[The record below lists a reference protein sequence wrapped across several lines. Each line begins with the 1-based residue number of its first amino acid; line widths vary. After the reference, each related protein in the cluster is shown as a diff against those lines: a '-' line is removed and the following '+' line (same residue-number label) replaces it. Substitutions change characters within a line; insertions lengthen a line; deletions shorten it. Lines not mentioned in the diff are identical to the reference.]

1 MNKFHCDLCDYHCK
15 SIFLLNQHFMTQKH
29 LKKEGMVSLE
39 TYTCDCG
46 REYKHIQSYNR
57 HLKKCKRRDIDLKK
71 DDLKEMIST
80 LITQNQNIL
89 LENRE
94 MREMVVDLIPKVGN
108 NVTINN
114 KFNLNLFLNE
124 DCKNALNL
132 SEFINKMN
140 LKLSDL
146 DETRENGYISGIT
159 NIFVRELKRLDMHKR
174 PIHCSDLKREIMYVK
189 DNDCWERDD
198 ENKKIIRGAIN
209 TVTKKQ
215 INIIKEGER
224 NNPDWEKTEE
234 GTNNYMQLVSN
245 ITSTGDYKSDN
256 RIIKSIAKEVVIDK

>member
-1 MNKFHCDLCDYHCK
+1 
-15 SIFLLNQHFMTQKH
+15 
-29 LKKEGMVSLE
+29 
-39 TYTCDCG
+39 
-46 REYKHIQSYNR
+46 
-57 HLKKCKRRDIDLKK
+57 
-71 DDLKEMIST
+71 
-80 LITQNQNIL
+80 
-89 LENRE
+89 

-114 KFNLNLFLNE
+114 KFSLNLFLNE
-124 DCKNALNL
+124 ECKNALNL

-215 INIIKEGER
+215 INIIKEWER

-245 ITSTGDYKSDN
+245 ITNAGDLKCEN
-256 RIIKSIAKEVVIDK
+256 RIIRSIAKEVVIDK